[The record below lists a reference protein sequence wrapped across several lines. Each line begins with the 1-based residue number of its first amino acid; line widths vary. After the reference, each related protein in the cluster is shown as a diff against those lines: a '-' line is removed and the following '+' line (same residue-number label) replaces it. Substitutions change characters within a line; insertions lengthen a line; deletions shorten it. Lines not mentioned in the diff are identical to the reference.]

1 MDRVM
6 RNEGFVFA
14 LLNAYR
20 FSETLRL
27 WIAIA
32 IVAAV
37 DLIWLRADGM
47 TMAIDPTQAIAFCV
61 AALLSF
67 VYTRLRPDRRIA
79 ELATALTQIIAFTV
93 VGAILSYLTVTAKF
107 PLVDSQLA
115 GVDTLLRL
123 NWLAFFEWVEARP
136 TIKAVLAVAYHSCM
150 PQVAILLVWLSACGR
165 FERMREFGCS

>member
-1 MDRVM
+1 M
-6 RNEGFVFA
+6 RNEGFVLA
-14 LLNAYR
+14 VLNACR
-20 FSETLRL
+20 FSEILRL

-37 DLIWLRADGM
+37 DLIWLRANGM
-47 TMAIDPTQAIAFCV
+47 TMAIDPTQAIAFCA

-115 GVDTLLRL
+115 GVRGLPHRGRDDDADDCVEILENRGARIRAARDRL
-123 NWLAFFEWVEARP
+123 EVARRQ
-136 TIKAVLAVAYHSCM
+136 A
-150 PQVAILLVWLSACGR
+150 
-165 FERMREFGCS
+165 